1 MNSTNNEVEPFER
14 KKITKQIHAEL
25 ENITNFKAALIAVLN
40 HIKKLTDCEAIAIRL
55 HDNDGDYPYYVYDGF
70 SKSFILHENSLCS
83 KNAGGKRIRSPDG
96 NGYLLDCMCGNIIR
110 GRFDPSLPFF
120 TKNGSFWTNNTSVS
134 RATTTEE
141 ERQSRTR
148 NYCNSCG
155 YESVALVPLKVRG
168 ERIGLLQLNDMRK
181 GMFTE
186 DLIEYLEIIAEHI
199 GLAAQ
204 KCLSKTIR
212 KSADI

>member
-1 MNSTNNEVEPFER
+1 MDRTNNEVEPLER
-14 KKITKQIHAEL
+14 KKITKRIYAEL
-25 ENITNFKAALIAVLN
+25 ENITNLESALLAVLD
-40 HIKKLTDCEAIAIRL
+40 HIKKLTDCEAVAIRL
-55 HDNDGDYPYYVYDGF
+55 HNDGDYPYYVYDGF
-70 SKSFILHENSLCS
+70 SKSFIRHENSLCS
-83 KNAGGKRIRSPDG
+83 KNATGKRIRSPDG

-120 TKNGSFWTNNTSVS
+120 TKNGSFWTNNTSLLL
-134 RATTTEE
+134 ATTTEE

-155 YESVALVPLKVRG
+155 YESVALIPLKVRG
-168 ERIGLLQLNDMRK
+168 KRIGLLQLNDMRK

-186 DLIEYLEIIAEHI
+186 DLIEYLEIIAEDI

-204 KCLSKTIR
+204 KCLSKPTK
-212 KSADI
+212 KSADV